1 MDLGNK
7 VMEQMLRDQQILA
20 KQIELTGEA
29 VARISLNQ
37 QPLPEDDVD
46 PPSPTYTYRSGSSR
60 RHGRP
65 PPSGVPPPSR
75 PSGYRTSRPHTSSDG
90 YRHVLPKMTCP
101 TFDGTNPRIWKSKCL
116 DYFTL
121 CNIDEA
127 FWTIAASLSM
137 DGNAAKWLQV
147 YKRKHG
153 LGD

>member
-1 MDLGNK
+1 M
-7 VMEQMLRDQQILA
+7 
-20 KQIELTGEA
+20 
-29 VARISLNQ
+29 
-37 QPLPEDDVD
+37 
-46 PPSPTYTYRSGSSR
+46 YTHRSGLSFR
-60 RHGRP
+60 NTRP
-65 PPSGVPPPSR
+65 PPFDNPSCPR
-75 PSGYRTSRPHTSSDG
+75 PTSYHPNRSAESPDG
-90 YRHVLPKMTCP
+90 FCHVLPKMTCP
-101 TFDGTNPRIWKSKCL
+101 TFAGTNPHIWKSKCL